1 MINRLRY
8 ITNCCIRITVI
19 LTILHDV
26 AVESVKKRKRTLTK
40 YLAVYS
46 QVRMI
51 VGIVV
56 CVGMLLVGAYRT
68 YENCVRYN
76 GDIATNVFLFV
87 SCDIILF
94 LYIELPVVLERKR
107 IKRSLDAALLVCP
120 LDEILHDF
128 ESGKRVLRGK
138 LVVGKR
144 WIFGR
149 ETNNIIDGKMISHLQ
164 KATYTNSDGH
174 RRGRIVATGVGEGE
188 KCISTLTT
196 EEFIGRDAVAAI
208 ILIEDTIARLA
219 REKTME
225 E

>member
-1 MINRLRY
+1 M
-8 ITNCCIRITVI
+8 
-19 LTILHDV
+19 
-26 AVESVKKRKRTLTK
+26 KKRKRTPTK

-128 ESGKRVLRGK
+128 ESGKRCCA
-138 LVVGKR
+138 
-144 WIFGR
+144 
-149 ETNNIIDGKMISHLQ
+149 EN
-164 KATYTNSDGH
+164 
-174 RRGRIVATGVGEGE
+174 
-188 KCISTLTT
+188 
-196 EEFIGRDAVAAI
+196 
-208 ILIEDTIARLA
+208 
-219 REKTME
+219 
-225 E
+225 